1 MRVWEQA
8 ACATNY
14 ATLGRDVLDTMLCAG
29 ETNRDSCQ
37 GDSGGPLNCVNPN
50 TNKWVPEQIF
60 LSSFYNY
67 YRRWELCGVV
77 SWGARCAEP
86 DFPGVYT
93 RTTEYLNWIQQN
105 QT

>member
-1 MRVWEQA
+1 MSK
-8 ACATNY
+8 Y
-14 ATLGRDVLDTMLCAG
+14 F
-29 ETNRDSCQ
+29 
-37 GDSGGPLNCVNPN
+37 
-50 TNKWVPEQIF
+50 WV
-60 LSSFYNY
+60 SFYNY
-67 YRRWELCGVV
+67 FRRWELCGVV

>member
-1 MRVWEQA
+1 M
-8 ACATNY
+8 
-14 ATLGRDVLDTMLCAG
+14 
-29 ETNRDSCQ
+29 
-37 GDSGGPLNCVNPN
+37 
-50 TNKWVPEQIF
+50 
-60 LSSFYNY
+60 SSFYNNY
-67 YRRWELCGVV
+67 CRWELCGVV

>member
-1 MRVWEQA
+1 MWEQA

-50 TNKWVPEQIF
+50 TNKWVPELWANIF
-60 LSSFYNY
+60 WSSF
-67 YRRWELCGVV
+67 
-77 SWGARCAEP
+77 
-86 DFPGVYT
+86 
-93 RTTEYLNWIQQN
+93 
-105 QT
+105 